1 MPWLDTNLQNPQLRP
16 LAQRLV
22 SELRLGDEHA
32 DAVEMLLTNLQQA
45 GQEPLL
51 FRRAADA
58 YSPSRYQRFDR
69 HHILSPLWRMR
80 GKYIGESKASAGHAP
95 TAQAL
100 PLLQSRL
107 ARIEAT
113 AVFAEPIILRAE
125 KLWNE
130 KRAARVA
137 AGIDYE
143 DTDETNRMR
152 DELRLYNDF
161 MAQHRVVDA
170 TGQRHSTHLA
180 RIFSQ
185 RDFRKGGRF
194 YRASYQQLGKPD
206 RAKLTIDG
214 EAVAELDFASM
225 HPTMLYLRAGLE
237 PPEDAYVKD
246 GFDRGILKRVFNVAL
261 NASTPWSAC
270 RAVARSLRESGHAE
284 PERTARRY
292 IEAMPELYPEFAGH
306 LFTGVGLDLQRLDS
320 DIAAMVMADCMKG
333 GIAVLVMHDSF
344 LVNRSHHVELP
355 RRMTEAFQQVLG
367 TTHTPKIK

>member
-1 MPWLDTNLQNPQLRP
+1 MPWLDTNLQNPQLRQ

-22 SELRLGDEHA
+22 SDLRLGDEHT
-32 DAVEMLLTNLQQA
+32 DAIEMLLANLQQA

-69 HHILSPLWRMR
+69 HDILSPLWRVR
-80 GKYIGESKASAGHAP
+80 GRYIGESKASAGHAP

-113 AVFAEPIILRAE
+113 AVFAEPIILRSE

-137 AGIDYE
+137 AGIDYQ

-152 DELRLYNDF
+152 EELRQYSEV

-185 RDFRKGGRF
+185 ASFTKGGRF
-194 YRASYQQLGKPD
+194 YRASYQQLHKPD

-214 EAVAELDFASM
+214 DPVVELDFASM

-237 PPEDAYVKD
+237 PPEDAYAKE
-246 GFDRGILKRVFNVAL
+246 GFERGILKLAFNVAL
-261 NASTPWSAC
+261 NASIPWSAQ

-292 IEAMPELYPEFAGH
+292 IEAMPELYPEFAGQ

-320 DIAAMVMADCMKG
+320 DIAARVMADCIDA
-333 GIAVLVMHDSF
+333 GIPVLVMHDSF
-344 LVNRSHHVELP
+344 LVSRSHEVELQCA
-355 RRMTEAFQQVLG
+355 MTEAFQQVLG
-367 TTHTPKIK
+367 TTHMPKIK

>member
-1 MPWLDTNLQNPQLRP
+1 MPWLDSNLQNPALRP
-16 LAQRLV
+16 LVQRLV
-22 SELRLGDEHA
+22 SELRLGDDHA
-32 DAVEMLLTNLQQA
+32 DAIEMLLANLQQA

-58 YSPSRYQRFDR
+58 YAPSRYQRFDR

-80 GKYIGESKASAGHAP
+80 GKYIGESKATAGHAP

-100 PLLQSRL
+100 PLLQGKL

-113 AVFAEPIILRAE
+113 ALFAEPIILRSE

-152 DELRLYNDF
+152 DDLRRYNDF
-161 MAQHRVVDA
+161 MAQHRIVDA

-185 RDFRKGGRF
+185 ASFATGGRF
-194 YRASYQQLGKPD
+194 YRASYQQLHKAD
-206 RAKLTIDG
+206 RANLTIDG
-214 EAVAELDFASM
+214 EPVSELDFCSM

-237 PPEDAYVKD
+237 PPEDAYAKD
-246 GFDRGILKRVFNVAL
+246 GFNRGILKLAFNVAL
-261 NASTPWSAC
+261 NASSPWSAQ
-270 RAVARSLRESGHAE
+270 RAVGRSLRESGHGE
-284 PERTARRY
+284 PEETARRY
-292 IEAMPELYPEFAGH
+292 VEAMPSLFPEFEGQ
-306 LFTGVGLDLQRLDS
+306 LFTGVGLNLQRLDS
-320 DIAAMVMADCMKG
+320 DIAAKVMAACIDAG
-333 GIAVLVMHDSF
+333 FPVLVMHDSF
-344 LVNRSHHVELP
+344 IVRRAHEAELHKS
-355 RRMTEAFQQVLG
+355 MVASFKAVLD
-367 TTHTPKIK
+367 TKHTPRIK